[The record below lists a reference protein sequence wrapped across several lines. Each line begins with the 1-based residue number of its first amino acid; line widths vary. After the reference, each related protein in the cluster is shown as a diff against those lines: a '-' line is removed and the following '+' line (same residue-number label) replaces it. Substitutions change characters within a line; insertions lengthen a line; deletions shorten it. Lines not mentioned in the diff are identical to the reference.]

1 MFGIKLSPWIIAIGA
16 VGLLVLAAYFYYQR
30 SENEKA
36 ELRSEISVLKEN
48 EAKYLFAIDKQKETI
63 AFLEDQQE
71 RLRKDFAR
79 AQEQFARTRVENA
92 ALEKKLRDLN
102 LAKGGIENAPA
113 TELLINELQ
122 RNMNRCIELTT
133 GASLSEK
140 ELSAKTAEE
149 FNPECPWLFR
159 K

>member
-48 EAKYLFAIDKQKETI
+48 EVKYLFAIDKQKETI

-71 RLRKDFAR
+71 RLRKDFIR
-79 AQEQFARTRVENA
+79 TQEQFAKTRAENI
-92 ALEKKLRDLN
+92 ALGKKLKDLN
-102 LAKGGIENAPA
+102 LAKSGMENAPA
-113 TELLINELQ
+113 TELLINDLQ
-122 RNMNRCIELTT
+122 RNMNRCIDLTT

-140 ELSAKTAEE
+140 ELGAKTAEE
-149 FNPECPWLFR
+149 FNPECKFLF
-159 K
+159 KK

>member
-1 MFGIKLSPWIIAIGA
+1 MFGIRLSPWIIAIGA

-36 ELRSEISVLKEN
+36 ELRTEISVLKEN
-48 EAKYLFAIDKQKETI
+48 EAKYIIAIDSQKETI

-92 ALEKKLRDLN
+92 ALEKKLRELN
-102 LAKGGIENAPA
+102 LAKGGIENGPA
-113 TELLINELQ
+113 TELLINKIQ

-140 ELSAKTAEE
+140 ELAATTAEE